1 MKKELLF
8 VFIFNS
14 LVSFSKDNIDSS
26 IYNSLMS
33 GIVSDYKNE
42 SYKAGIEKCNKLINK
57 AQKELEFNSDYL
69 IFGYL
74 TRGKLHYHNS
84 DTSSGRKD
92 LEIYLKLFLSKN
104 EIKFD
109 DLISYSKVV
118 VEALT
123 KIHPDTTFLTSY
135 YEQIINRLGKAH
147 DFSNTIYNNIIDEY
161 IYINRNFVSKYDFL
175 SKQFDLFGQNKNEQ
189 TKIIEHYMVLY
200 DALTGHDNFSDSM
213 INSWP
218 PKKLMEIYLDFSSKG
233 VGICEKYKP
242 NDTLSVF
249 FNNLYGFML
258 FSDNKIDEAIY
269 YLEKSVELSY
279 SIKFYSDVF
288 IESIKNLSLFYNYKN
303 NYNGTVT
310 LLNKFDKLSLNIPK
324 QFADELCT
332 NRTNAIYSVSKNIQ
346 SLKQI
351 ADSIE
356 NKFDCKYMNKFGINN
371 QKDNV
376 DAASY
381 KKIDTENINMNNVFE
396 YIFLCQEIYRE
407 GNEEEAD
414 KGFQK
419 IDEILKN
426 YNQIEI
432 PILRLLKLYFNIIYT
447 QYIDDIKEE
456 GHKKKTTCIQNIEE
470 ILNDKSFSPP
480 KVLLINSY
488 TTLMDYY
495 KEQNITNKALEYG
508 NILDSIFNIKKDNL
522 SYLFYPNFLYSYYDI
537 VQKQKQGVP
546 VLDKAIKI
554 EKETNIDIVS
564 YQSYVKIFKELYIR
578 KDKGAFEEYV
588 NSFIPYL
595 EQFINLNYLFYD
607 NDRQSVK
614 LSNYLIDIDML
625 IYYGQNLKCSIRCI
639 NSLFATLFSL
649 RDLDVDTY
657 KYLKQ
662 VNPENL
668 EQIKQFNSLRDSI
681 YKLSTTPS
689 LTFDNNNLDDL
700 LKQLNLDARKLMTD
714 SKLKLVQFDKYNP
727 DSIRL
732 KLKPNECFIFNYRDA
747 YFEDSTRQLVLKYDS
762 LRFGIRFDYNRDKKS
777 LIVSKVIKNSPS
789 FNHIKQN
796 DKIIQV
802 NNIKTGSSELAQEIF
817 KSKEINL
824 KYLRGND
831 TLSTIITR
839 DSVFIEYYLDYEN
852 WVVINNN
859 QIKPYCLRIYID
871 DYNKLHKEYFAGLKS
886 IYDANTFKITLN
898 NLYPLIK
905 ENSNIYYSLADK
917 YSDLNIEWLQ
927 NPEDS
932 TYLGGK
938 YNFYNC
944 SYVSDFYILKNK
956 QSQSVNKNMVVFANP
971 SLNTEDNT
979 LVINSKNDRSASED
993 ISYYYKTDSKL
1004 AFSNLPYTEA
1014 EASRIKQIGENM
1026 KYKVTYFSKNECTE
1040 SNIKNLHS
1048 PEILHIASHGYV
1060 LNPNDDI
1067 KDIFNSNYTPTNN
1080 LFNTAL
1086 ILSEYDKNKQE
1097 DGVLTAFEI
1106 INLDLKNTELV
1117 VLSACESATGE
1128 TSVNGNSSNSLQRAF
1143 RIAGAKAVLASKWKV
1158 PDKQTGELMVEFYT
1172 NWLEKKMTKH
1182 KALQQAQLT
1191 LSKKYPEPYY
1201 WAAWVLYGE

>member
-1 MKKELLF
+1 MKTIFLCGILF
-8 VFIFNS
+8 NC
-14 LVSFSKDNIDSS
+14 LASFSKGTIDSS
-26 IYNSLMS
+26 MYNSLIS
-33 GIVSDYKNE
+33 EIVSDYENE
-42 SYKAGIEKCNKLINK
+42 NHREGIEKCNSLISKGN
-57 AQKELEFNSDYL
+57 KELEFNSDYL
-69 IFGYL
+69 LLGYEL
-74 TRGKLHYHNS
+74 RGMLNYNNS
-84 DTSSGRKD
+84 DTASGRKD
-92 LEIYLKLFLSKN
+92 IELFVKLFFSKETVN
-104 EIKFD
+104 IDKWT
-109 DLISYSKVV
+109 SYSNPIINIY
-118 VEALT
+118 T
-123 KIHPDTTFLTSY
+123 SQFPDTTFLIWY
-135 YEQIINRLGKAH
+135 YEESIRKLGENH
-147 DFSNTIYNNIIDEY
+147 YTNNQVYNNAIDKY
-161 IYINRNFVSKYDFL
+161 ININRNFVGKYNFL
-175 SKQFDLFGQNKNEQ
+175 SKQFNLFKNEKEEQ
-189 TKIIEHYMVLY
+189 EKILGHYLVLY
-200 DALTGHDNFSDSM
+200 LALKGHDIFLDSVA
-213 INSWP
+213 N
-218 PKKLMEIYLDFSSKG
+218 KLLPSKLLDLASKG
-233 VGICEKYKP
+233 VAISEKYQL
-242 NDTLSVF
+242 NDSTSAF
-249 FNNLYGFML
+249 FYNLYGFML
-258 FSDNKIDEAIY
+258 MATGNKIKETIY
-269 YLEKSVELSY
+269 YLRKSVDFHF
-279 SIKFYSDVF
+279 SIQYFPPYF
-288 IESIKNLSLFYNYKN
+288 FETIKNLFSLYNLTED
-303 NYNGTVT
+303 YNSTIK
-310 LLNKFDKLSLNIPK
+310 LLNDFDKQGLTIPS
-324 QFADELCT
+324 AYLDEICT
-332 NRTNAIYSVSKNIQ
+332 YRTNAIYAVSKNIQ

-356 NKFDCKYMNKFGINN
+356 NKFDCKYKSKSGVGDQKTKAELISSLEINTDSI
-371 QKDNV
+371 QIE
-376 DAASY
+376 S
-381 KKIDTENINMNNVFE
+381 IPE
-396 YIFLCQEIYRE
+396 YISKCQDLNAE
-407 GNEEEAD
+407 GKTDLAE

-419 IDEILKN
+419 IGEILNK
-426 YNQIEI
+426 YKSIEI
-432 PILRLLKLYFNIIYT
+432 PIFKFINLYYNMIYNG
-447 QYIDDIKEE
+447 YIDESKEE
-456 GHKKKTTCIQNIEE
+456 GQKKKATCIQNIDE

-480 KVLLINSY
+480 QVLLINCY

-537 VQKQKQGVP
+537 VQKQKLGVP
-546 VLDKAIKI
+546 ILDKAIKI
-554 EKETNIDIVS
+554 EKETNVDIVS

-578 KDKGAFEEYV
+578 KDKGSFEEYV
-588 NSFIPYL
+588 NRFIPYL

-607 NDRQSVK
+607 KDRQSVK

-662 VNPENL
+662 VNPESL
-668 EQIKQFNSLRDSI
+668 EKIKLFNSLRDSI

-762 LRFGIRFDYNRDKKS
+762 LRFGIRYDYSRDGKS
-777 LIVSKVIKNSPS
+777 LMVKKVLKYSPS
-789 FNHIKQN
+789 YNHIKFN
-796 DKIIQV
+796 DEIIQV
-802 NNIKTGSSELAQEIF
+802 NDVTAGSSELFQEIY
-817 KSKEINL
+817 KSKEINI
-824 KYLRGND
+824 KYLRGDD

-839 DSVFIEYYLDYEN
+839 DSVFIDYYLDYEN

-859 QIKPYCLRIYID
+859 QIKPYCLRIFID

-979 LVINSKNDRSASED
+979 LVINSKKDRNASED

-1067 KDIFNSNYTPTNN
+1067 KDIFNSNSTPTNN

-1106 INLDLKNTELV
+1106 INLDLNNTELV
-1117 VLSACESATGE
+1117 VLSACESANGDA
-1128 TSVNGNSSNSLQRAF
+1128 SINGNSSNSLQRAF
-1143 RIAGAKAVLASKWKV
+1143 RLAGAKAVLASKWKV
-1158 PDKQTGELMVEFYT
+1158 PDKETQELMVEFYT

-1191 LSKKYPEPYY
+1191 LSKKYPQPYY